1 MGSRYL
7 IIDIGE
13 ESGRHMLGSI
23 QEEKLKMEKVHQFDI
38 KYIEKDGLRCRDLEH
53 IITEI
58 KSGLIKCREID
69 KLPIFVGVAAW
80 ENDFVLLDREDK
92 MSYIP
97 DPGQDVIGRL
107 KAVRNLLP
115 DDPEQ
120 ACHLLMVPDYL
131 NYCLTGK
138 RFCEFS
144 NALTTRLIDWE
155 AKDWDE
161 ELIRMY
167 HFPRHIFTAVSSPG
181 AILGS
186 LSRVVTEEIGYDCI
200 IVLPASRK
208 AGMAIM
214 RLDKEEQDREID
226 DELRACAGNLMV
238 LMISSHEVKD
248 LAEARKIL
256 RKTFL
261 NSSGLNEND

>member
-1 MGSRYL
+1 MGNRYL

-13 ESGRHMLGSI
+13 DSGLHMLGSI
-23 QEEKLKMEKVHQFDI
+23 QEEKLIMEKVHQFDVT
-38 KYIEKDGLRCRDLEH
+38 YIEKDGIRCRDLKH
-53 IITEI
+53 IVTEI
-58 KSGLIKCREID
+58 KNGLIKCRESD

-80 ENDFVLLDREDK
+80 ENDFVLLDGEDEPI
-92 MSYIP
+92 YIP
-97 DPGQDVIGRL
+97 DPEQDVIGRL

-120 ACHLLMVPDYL
+120 ACHLLMIPDYL

-138 RFCEFS
+138 RVCEFS
-144 NALTTRLIDWE
+144 NAITTRLIDWE
-155 AKDWDE
+155 TKDWDE

-167 HFPRHIFTAVSSPG
+167 HFPRHIFTEVSSPG

-186 LSRVVTEEIGYDCI
+186 LSREVTEAIGYDCI

-208 AGMAIM
+208 AGMAI
-214 RLDKEEQDREID
+214 LKPDKEVQNTKIN

-248 LAEARKIL
+248 LAEAREIL
-256 RKTFL
+256 RKSFL
-261 NSSGLNEND
+261 NSSD